1 MAQIK
6 INASLSGANSIF
18 GAIGDVSLG
27 TTALTTATGAIN
39 AGNTA
44 ISVNNTGIVSANAG
58 KVTFTADAGLAAGT
72 DLVVNNPDATNV
84 ASWTVD
90 ASYTSTGISLSGNA
104 AAATYIGGKGNDTLV
119 GGGND
124 TLTGGAGNDV
134 FTVKGNDVIT
144 DYTYGEDIIGSVV
157 GNGNITFSG
166 TADAVITNGTG
177 NNATLTG
184 AVKDG
189 IFKVSDND
197 SVDTWITKAN
207 TGINMDAHEAVN
219 KVNLY
224 GADGNDTL
232 IGNTKDNSLFGGKG
246 DDVIWGGGAGND
258 TMKGDAGADTF
269 YWGTGEGNDLIVDM
283 EAGFAAGN
291 DVIKLYNANVADLTF
306 ANDSAANN
314 TLSIGSGSAKKNL
327 TLGGVNANTSEL
339 LIEDKNGVTQKVW
352 FAAANEKMTV
362 TADSLAADLY
372 ISNGNGA
379 VDFSA
384 TTTTSVNLNDSKFTK
399 ITQATGSAT
408 AHTTLVGGYTTSSTL
423 TAGAAGADLW
433 GGGSKADSL
442 VGAGG
447 VDTFWFGAGDGKD
460 IIKKFAGGFAKGND
474 VLKLHTVADLKD
486 VKLVTDAA
494 NSTIKLSSADVLTL
508 EDITAATN
516 AGVNLKLQNA
526 AGEEKKVWFG
536 NSAAAT
542 TVTVTA
548 ANLADLYIGG
558 AGSDTLNFSS
568 ATNLDPMYVW
578 LGDTSKYSSVENV
591 KGTGAANDTLIGG
604 SAAGTLEGGTGD
616 NVMWGGSSAA
626 QSMKGGTG
634 ADTFWFGAGD
644 GKDVVLD
651 YTADD
656 TIHLYDQTYNGV
668 LAGANIT
675 AANNATNVGNLDIKI
690 AVGTDVMTLTDVAPT
705 GGTNSAIVKM
715 TDKDNKSVTAVVAAN
730 SAKLDYNADAKLYY
744 ANANSSE
751 LVVTG
756 SDDVNLFLGN
766 GWGATNGSDVY
777 FTANTLTKIDATTA
791 TNANFVF
798 AGYSEAN
805 NTFKGAGAGATT
817 AMWGGGKSTD
827 TMIGGA
833 GEDSFYF
840 GTGDGKDTITD
851 ATAADKVI
859 FYADAIA
866 DLTASISGT
875 SLVVSTKAGDTLS
888 IQGWFGDNVM
898 NTFQV
903 GADAKNLY
911 SFDKDSNS
919 FKKKEA

>member
-1 MAQIK
+1 MAQIT
-6 INASLSGANSIF
+6 INASLSGASIF
-18 GAIGDVSLG
+18 GALGDVSLG

-72 DLVVNNPDATNV
+72 DLIVNNPNAANV

-90 ASYTSTGISLSGNA
+90 ASYTTTGISLSGNA
-104 AAATYIGGKGNDTLV
+104 TTDTTTFIGGKGNDTLV
-119 GGGND
+119 GSTGND

-144 DYTYGEDIIGSVV
+144 DYTYGEDIIGSAV

-166 TADAVITNGTG
+166 TADAVITNGGG

-189 IFKVSDND
+189 IFKVSGND
-197 SVDTWITKAN
+197 TIDTWITKAN

-219 KVNLY
+219 KVKLY

-232 IGNTKDNSLFGGKG
+232 IGNAKDNSLFGGAG
-246 DDVIWGGGAGND
+246 NDVIWGGGAGND
-258 TMKGDAGADTF
+258 EMTGNAGADTF
-269 YWGTGEGNDLIVDM
+269 YWGTGEGNDLIAD
-283 EAGFAAGN
+283 FDAGN

-327 TLGGVNANTSEL
+327 TLGGETANTSKL

-352 FAAANEKMTV
+352 FAAANEEMTV

-372 ISNGNGA
+372 ISNGNGTI
-379 VDFSA
+379 DFGG

-399 ITQATGSAT
+399 ITQAEGSDT

-423 TAGAAGADLW
+423 TAGVAGADLW

-442 VGAGG
+442 VGAAG

-460 IIKKFAGGFAKGND
+460 SISGNFGFAEGND
-474 VLKLHTVADLKD
+474 VLKLHTVADLRD
-486 VKLVTDAA
+486 VKLVSDGT

-508 EDITAATN
+508 AGVDAGA

-526 AGEEKKVWFG
+526 AGEEKKVWFA
-536 NSAAAT
+536 NNANAT

-558 AGSDTLNFSS
+558 AGSDKLDFNDP
-568 ATNLDPMYVW
+568 TNLDPMYVW

-604 SAAGTLEGGTGD
+604 SAAGTLEGGAGD

-651 YTADD
+651 YTTANDD

-668 LAGANIT
+668 LSSAVIT
-675 AANNATNVGNLDIKI
+675 AANAATVGNLDIKI
-690 AVGTDVMTLTDVAPT
+690 AVGTDVMTLKDVAPT
-705 GGTNSAIVKM
+705 GNGAIVKM
-715 TDKDNKSVTAVVAAN
+715 TDKDNKAVTAVVAAN

-766 GWGATNGSDVY
+766 GWGATNGSDIY
-777 FTANTLTKIDATTA
+777 FTASTVTEIDASTA

-798 AGYSEAN
+798 AGYSQADN
-805 NTFKGAGAGATT
+805 VIRGADTGATT

-888 IQGWFGDNVM
+888 IQGWFDDNMM

-911 SFDKDSNS
+911 SFDKESS
-919 FKKKEA
+919 TFKKKEA

>member
-1 MAQIK
+1 MAQIT

-72 DLVVNNPDATNV
+72 DLIVNNPNPANV

-90 ASYTSTGISLSGNA
+90 ASYTTTGISLSGDA
-104 AAATYIGGKGNDTLV
+104 ATATYIGGKGNDTLV

-134 FTVKGNDVIT
+134 FTVEGNDVIT

-157 GNGNITFSG
+157 GNSNISFSG
-166 TADAVITNGTG
+166 ADAIITNGS

-189 IFKVSDND
+189 IVKVTGNN
-197 SVDTWITKAN
+197 SVDTWITNAN

-232 IGNTKDNSLFGGKG
+232 IGNAKDNSLFGGKG
-246 DDVIWGGGAGND
+246 NDVIWGGGAGND
-258 TMKGDAGADTF
+258 TMSGGDGADTF
-269 YWGTGEGNDLIVDM
+269 YWGTGEGNDVVSAFD
-283 EAGFAAGN
+283 AGN

-306 ANDSAANN
+306 ANGAANA
-314 TLSIGSGSAKKNL
+314 TLSIGSGSAKKEL
-327 TLGGVNANTSEL
+327 TLGGIATSNATIT
-339 LIEDKNGVTQKVW
+339 IEDKNGTAQKVW
-352 FAAANEKMTV
+352 FAAADQTITV
-362 TADSLAADLY
+362 GADSLAADLY

-379 VDFSA
+379 IDFTG
-384 TTTTSVNLNDSKFTK
+384 TTTASVNLNDSQFTK
-399 ITQATGSAT
+399 ITQATGSNT
-408 AHTTLVGGYTTSSTL
+408 VHTTLVGGYTTASTL
-423 TAGAAGADLW
+423 TAGAFGADLW

-460 IIKKFAGGFAKGND
+460 IIKNFAGGFAEGND
-474 VLKLHTVADLKD
+474 VLKLYTVADLKD
-486 VKLVTDAA
+486 VKLVTGAT

-508 EDITAATN
+508 EGVTAGTG

-526 AGEEKKVWFG
+526 AGEEKKVWFA
-536 NSAAAT
+536 NSTTAT
-542 TVTVTA
+542 NVVVTA
-548 ANLADLYIGG
+548 ANLADLYLGG
-558 AGSDTLNFSS
+558 AGSDTLDFSN

-578 LGDTSKYSSVENV
+578 LGDTSKYSSIENV
-591 KGTGAANDTLIGG
+591 KGTASANDTLIGS

-644 GKDVVLD
+644 GKDVVLG
-651 YTADD
+651 YTSADND

-675 AANNATNVGNLDIKI
+675 AANNANNAGNLDIKI
-690 AVGTDVMTLTDVAPT
+690 AIGSDVITLANVAPT
-705 GGTNSAIVKM
+705 GNGAILKV
-715 TDKDNKSVTAVVAAN
+715 TDKDDKAVTAVIAA
-730 SAKLDYNADAKLYY
+730 SGAQLDYNADAKLYY
-744 ANANSSE
+744 ANANNSE
-751 LVVTG
+751 LVVSG

-791 TNANFVF
+791 RNANFVF
-798 AGYSEAN
+798 AGYGAVD
-805 NTFKGAGAGATT
+805 NTFIGAGAGSTT

-827 TMIGGA
+827 TLSGGD
-833 GEDSFYF
+833 GVDSFYF
-840 GTGDGKDTITD
+840 GTGDGKDTITN